1 MFTNSS
7 YLKVDNGKQCVG
19 YAITTNF
26 DVVKA
31 EYLPVV
37 TSAQQTKADALQ
49 KACTLAKAKLPIF
62 ILIVDTLLEQFT
74 ILEYYETMLSYFQW
88 K

>member
-1 MFTNSS
+1 MVTNSS

-19 YAITTNF
+19 YAITTHF

-37 TSAQQTKADALQ
+37 TSAQQTKADAV
-49 KACTLAKAKLPIF
+49 KKVWTLAKGKAAHIY
-62 ILIVDTLLEQFT
+62 TLQIHFWN
-74 ILEYYETMLSYFQW
+74 SS
-88 K
+88 